1 MCDGD
6 SVAVYELFIVAPIV
20 RREFYCRLYIVCCC
34 FKCVTGIVLLVNLVF
49 VVAPIV
55 VLQPSCRGCVTR
67 SVLLGLDCCCCSI
80 CLTGMGLLFIY
91 WLLLLPLSE
100 WDYFFNLLFVV
111 ATIVCWGGDVL
122 GHYFMSF
129 VGLQPYC

>member
-1 MCDGD
+1 MTRILLLFIHCLLLLQMCDGD
-6 SVAVYELFIVAPIV
+6 CIIVKI
-20 RREFYCRLYIVCCC
+20 
-34 FKCVTGIVLLVNLVF
+34 LVF

-80 CLTGMGLLFIY
+80 CLTGIGLLFIY

-100 WDYFFNLLFVV
+100 GDYFFHLLFVV
-111 ATIVCWGGDVL
+111 APIV
-122 GHYFMSF
+122 
-129 VGLQPYC
+129 

>member
-1 MCDGD
+1 M
-6 SVAVYELFIVAPIV
+6 
-20 RREFYCRLYIVCCC
+20 
-34 FKCVTGIVLLVNLVF
+34 F

-80 CLTGMGLLFIY
+80 CLTGIGLLFIY

-100 WDYFFNLLFVV
+100 GDYFFIYCLLLLPLCVGV
-111 ATIVCWGGDVL
+111 GG
-122 GHYFMSF
+122 MSWDII
-129 VGLQPYC
+129 LCHL

>member
-1 MCDGD
+1 M
-6 SVAVYELFIVAPIV
+6 
-20 RREFYCRLYIVCCC
+20 
-34 FKCVTGIVLLVNLVF
+34 F

-100 WDYFFNLLFVV
+100 GDYFFNLLFVV
-111 ATIVCWGGDVL
+111 ATIVCWGGCL
-122 GHYFMSF
+122 GTLFYVICRFATILLRMCDSHF
-129 VGLQPYC
+129 VTWIGLFIGCC